1 MISPEET
8 FPSHCRYSSSARG
21 CCLCIDAFP
30 VLTFSLKPACKH
42 KHALKPTRTHTHTN
56 AGFYISSRSRDSG
69 SLWSLLSVHNS
80 VCKVFSVFWLY
91 DTGTLLESKCSKTV
105 LSTCIT
111 IQNWIESGVL
121 WSVVEGASLD
131 ELRRPVDADPGSAAQ
146 ALEMVSDHV
155 YVLLRTAVG
164 LVCVWLCRTGNF
176 TLTVCKNRR
185 GNEGLFVKAMQADLF
200 MVPENNISVVSHTI
214 GS

>member
-1 MISPEET
+1 M
-8 FPSHCRYSSSARG
+8 
-21 CCLCIDAFP
+21 
-30 VLTFSLKPACKH
+30 
-42 KHALKPTRTHTHTN
+42 
-56 AGFYISSRSRDSG
+56 
-69 SLWSLLSVHNS
+69 
-80 VCKVFSVFWLY
+80 
-91 DTGTLLESKCSKTV
+91 
-105 LSTCIT
+105 
-111 IQNWIESGVL
+111 
-121 WSVVEGASLD
+121 EGASLD

-185 GNEGLFVKAMQADLF
+185 GNDGLLVKAMQADLF
-200 MVPENNISVVSHTI
+200 MVPESYISVVSHTI